1 MGECVPLLP
10 PTQAG
15 PLIGP
20 ASCGHLRPGLTQGQ
34 VPVLHRHGRE
44 HPGLSNRKANTALQ
58 RAKDLCKHFSKEAT
72 QRLASPQNDARRRAK
87 PQGEHPQGGNGN
99 PNRRAGF
106 AQGCGDVEPCTSLV
120 GMRNGSVAVGKYL
133 AVPQIGPIER
143 GAGRSGGCLWD
154 TPSDCG
160 LATTKT
166 GHSPG
171 PASGW
176 TGSFL
181 G

>member
-72 QRLASPQNDARRRAK
+72 QRLASPRNDARRRAK

-106 AQGCGDVEPCTSLV
+106 AQGCGDVEAL
-120 GMRNGSVAVGKYL
+120 YL
-133 AVPQIGPIER
+133 AGGDAEWVRRCGKISGSSSDRTHRTGGGEEWGLPLGHPI
-143 GAGRSGGCLWD
+143 
-154 TPSDCG
+154 
-160 LATTKT
+160 
-166 GHSPG
+166 
-171 PASGW
+171 
-176 TGSFL
+176 
-181 G
+181 